1 MFITP
6 LKPYPE
12 TCVPELGHGVQC
24 ERRERQRSSQMLVG
38 HCEMG
43 LRHKLVSRERPR
55 VAIVASEGES
65 VHVGRGQREYL

>member
-1 MFITP
+1 
-6 LKPYPE
+6 
-12 TCVPELGHGVQC
+12 
-24 ERRERQRSSQMLVG
+24 MLVG